1 MCLICSLRCRS
12 PICRTIFRKK
22 YRSVWIDIPSAL
34 YDPPITAV
42 GELGMLDVIS
52 HSRLMASFR
61 SDSPWTLLQR

>member
-52 HSRLMASFR
+52 R
-61 SDSPWTLLQR
+61 S